1 MLSINDANLSLV
13 LLVLI
18 PIYYWLFTLSK
29 NKLYISNLALKENQS
44 KLFGAILEHIDS
56 LGFIR
61 AQGLKTFFLKRV
73 DSVFHSSLNT
83 TVNYQQVS
91 YRFLTVD
98 KVINIFVNILLV
110 LYIGWKLTN
119 QETSIGQF
127 TMLRSF
133 FFLSFNSI
141 KFFFNFGKNYQEM
154 IVSHNRIESVISIPT
169 DSVGGK
175 VLENINSV
183 KALNLSLNVDGHN
196 IFSSVDFSFE
206 KGQIYLIMGE
216 NGSGKTSF
224 VKTLVGLNMD
234 KFEGEIFYDD
244 IPIQEVDHWFLRN
257 RLISYV
263 EQDVNLISGSYFENI
278 VVGQETYDE
287 ERLTQLLNLF
297 GISLDEDVHDLLNRP
312 VVVGEE
318 KISGGEK
325 RKISITRGLLKDP
338 DLLILDESEA
348 DLDGYSRA
356 NLLDYLLTTK
366 SDRITI
372 IISHEKTIQSLADKI
387 LLLKEKK

>member
-1 MLSINDANLSLV
+1 
-13 LLVLI
+13 
-18 PIYYWLFTLSK
+18 
-29 NKLYISNLALKENQS
+29 
-44 KLFGAILEHIDS
+44 
-56 LGFIR
+56 
-61 AQGLKTFFLKRV
+61 
-73 DSVFHSSLNT
+73 
-83 TVNYQQVS
+83 
-91 YRFLTVD
+91 
-98 KVINIFVNILLV
+98 
-110 LYIGWKLTN
+110 
-119 QETSIGQF
+119 
-127 TMLRSF
+127 
-133 FFLSFNSI
+133 
-141 KFFFNFGKNYQEM
+141 
-154 IVSHNRIESVISIPT
+154 
-169 DSVGGK
+169 
-175 VLENINSV
+175 
-183 KALNLSLNVDGHN
+183 
-196 IFSSVDFSFE
+196 
-206 KGQIYLIMGE
+206 MGE

-297 GISLDEDVHDLLNRP
+297 GISPDEDVHDLLNRP

-325 RKISITRGLLKDP
+325 RKISIIRGLLKDP

>member
-1 MLSINDANLSLV
+1 MAQLYQLHKPEVSMSEFITYHEIDAATEAV
-13 LLVLI
+13 R
-18 PIYYWLFTLSK
+18 
-29 NKLYISNLALKENQS
+29 E
-44 KLFGAILEHIDS
+44 
-56 LGFIR
+56 
-61 AQGLKTFFLKRV
+61 
-73 DSVFHSSLNT
+73 
-83 TVNYQQVS
+83 
-91 YRFLTVD
+91 
-98 KVINIFVNILLV
+98 
-110 LYIGWKLTN
+110 
-119 QETSIGQF
+119 
-127 TMLRSF
+127 
-133 FFLSFNSI
+133 
-141 KFFFNFGKNYQEM
+141 
-154 IVSHNRIESVISIPT
+154 
-169 DSVGGK
+169 
-175 VLENINSV
+175 
-183 KALNLSLNVDGHN
+183 
-196 IFSSVDFSFE
+196 
-206 KGQIYLIMGE
+206 GQIYLIMGE

-297 GISLDEDVHDLLNRP
+297 GISPDEDVHDLLNRP

-325 RKISITRGLLKDP
+325 RKISIIRGLLKDP